1 MEFEGTITAIRQE
14 TPTVKSFVL
23 DLGGDEID
31 FLPGQYIDLFI
42 DSIGTN
48 EGAGYSITSTPL
60 DKGTISI
67 AVKKLPEA
75 RSAIYLHENVR
86 VGDTFILM
94 GPGGEFHYK
103 EGVGSSVVLIAGGIG
118 ITPLISMFRY
128 VREARLDFK
137 LVLLYSVRVPS
148 EFAFYDELKAASAQN
163 PNITCHFTV
172 TRPEEEPWDGPVGRV
187 DPGMLRGYAAD
198 GDSVFYVC
206 GPDEMP
212 YEITE
217 ILRELGVEESRINT
231 EAW

>member
-1 MEFEGTITAIRQE
+1 MEFDGTITAIRQE

-23 DLGGDEID
+23 DLGGGEID

-42 DSIGTN
+42 DSLSSI

-60 DKGTISI
+60 EKGTISI

-75 RSAIYLHENVR
+75 KSAIYLHENAQ
-86 VGDTFILM
+86 VGDAFMLM

-103 EGVGSSVVLIAGGIG
+103 EGAGRSVVLIAGGIG

-128 VREARLDFK
+128 VHEARLDAK
-137 LVLLYSVRVPS
+137 LALLYSARVPS
-148 EFAFYDELKAASAQN
+148 EFAFYDELKATSVQN

-172 TRPEEEPWDGPVGRV
+172 TRPQEENWDGQVGRV
-187 DPGMLRGYAAD
+187 DPGMLRNYATD
-198 GDSVFYVC
+198 GDSVFYIC

-212 YEITE
+212 DEITE
-217 ILRELGVEESRINT
+217 VLRELGVEESRINT

>member
-14 TPTVKSFVL
+14 TPTVKTFVL
-23 DLGGDEID
+23 DLGGGEID
-31 FLPGQYIDLFI
+31 FLPGQYLDLFI
-42 DSIGTN
+42 DSFGFN

-60 DKGTISI
+60 EKGTISI

-75 RSAIYLHENVR
+75 KSAIYLHEKAQ
-86 VGDTFILM
+86 VGNTFVLV

-103 EGVGSSVVLIAGGIG
+103 EGEGRSVVLIAGGIG

-128 VREARLDFK
+128 VREARLAVK
-137 LVLLYSVRVPS
+137 LVLLYSARVPS
-148 EFAFYDELKAASAQN
+148 EFAFYDELKAASAQS

-172 TRPEEEPWDGPVGRV
+172 TRQEETWDGPVGRV
-187 DPGMLRGYAAD
+187 DHGLLRDYAAD
-198 GDSVFYVC
+198 EDSVFYIC

-212 YEITE
+212 DETAE
-217 ILRELGVEESRINT
+217 VLKELGVEESRINT

>member
-1 MEFEGTITAIRQE
+1 MEFEGTITAILQE

-23 DLGGDEID
+23 DLGEGEID

-42 DSIGTN
+42 DSFGFN
-48 EGAGYSITSTPL
+48 EGAGYSIISTPL
-60 DKGTISI
+60 EKGTISI

-75 RSAIYLHENVR
+75 KSAIYLHENAQ
-86 VGDTFILM
+86 VGDVFVLV
-94 GPGGEFHYK
+94 GPGGDFHYK

-128 VREARLDFK
+128 LHEAWPDVK
-137 LVLLYSVRVPS
+137 LALLYSARVPS
-148 EFAFYDELKAASAQN
+148 EFAFYDEVKAIAAQN
-163 PNITCHFTV
+163 PSITCHFTV
-172 TRPEEEPWDGPVGRV
+172 TRPQEEPWDGPVGRV
-187 DPGMLRGYAAD
+187 DLRMMRDYADD
-198 GDSVFYVC
+198 GGSVFYIC

-217 ILRELGVEESRINT
+217 ILKEMGVDESRINT